1 MSVSPHVLII
11 ENTIGALCYGTCLTL
26 SLTLFRTLL
35 ISPYITST
43 PGLPRKKRFIL
54 FGYTALL
61 IVLAS
66 TFFPFPLYERAR
78 HLDGYRTR
86 RDNGRRIEPDAW
98 IPGTWE
104 KLDGLAMDALACFL
118 LQYLVYLVWHEN
130 GFVMGASLVTLLL
143 HLVGSPLIFETA
155 TSLLALIALIATFRA
170 SRTPSSHSTSASAST
185 STHFKTFSS
194 QIKAFFSISHSP
206 KKIPHTFTFVT
217 VTFALLVGL
226 DTIFHLA
233 GVIDDSRSWRRVRD
247 PGVFHPVDFMRPL
260 LYLGAFL
267 VQALVILYWTEG
279 GKMFVDESADHDP
292 NSEGRI
298 RLGEEE
304 MEN

>member
-1 MSVSPHVLII
+1 MSISPHVLLI

-43 PGLPRKKRFIL
+43 PGLPRKKRLIL
-54 FGYTALL
+54 FGYTTLL

-78 HLDGYRTR
+78 HLDGYRAR
-86 RDNGRRIEPDAW
+86 RDGRRIEPDAW

-130 GFVMGASLVTLLL
+130 GFVMGASLVILLL
-143 HLVGSPLIFETA
+143 HLIGSPLIFETA
-155 TSLLALIALIATFRA
+155 TSLLALIALIATFRT
-170 SRTPSSHSTSASAST
+170 SRNPSSHSTSAPTYT
-185 STHFKTFSS
+185 SKLSKTLSFISLS
-194 QIKAFFSISHSP
+194 FISHSP

-217 VTFALLVGL
+217 VTFASLVWL
-226 DTIFHLA
+226 DTILHLA
-233 GVIDDSRSWRRVRD
+233 GVLDDSVSWRRVRD

-298 RLGEEE
+298 LLREEE